1 MILKNITEFNS
12 ELKKHKTMDTN
23 LLNNYVLKAIDAYP
37 YELEETVENLN
48 YALSY
53 ESNNAYALY
62 LMGQLQAE
70 QLGDY
75 EKAKHY
81 FAEAL
86 ANKMDFH
93 KVYDKYILVL
103 IWNDDY
109 QEAQNLI
116 DFALTVKGI
125 DKGLIWYYQGMLLEY
140 QTVYKKAIKALKTA
154 KAFGYNRDF
163 ISHIDNEI
171 SRIKDK
177 IKPKKKKASKKKKS
191 KKDKKKKKKK

>member
-1 MILKNITEFNS
+1 
-12 ELKKHKTMDTN
+12 MDTN

-37 YELEETVENLN
+37 YNLEETLENLN

-53 ESNNAYALY
+53 ESNNTYALY
-62 LMGQLQAE
+62 LMGRLQAE

-86 ANKMDFH
+86 SNKMDFH
-93 KVYDKYILVL
+93 KVYEEYILVL

-109 QEAQNLI
+109 QEAQKLI

-125 DKGLIWYYQGMLLEY
+125 NKGVIWQSQGLLFEN
-140 QTVYKKAIKALKTA
+140 QQDYKKAIKALKTA
-154 KAFGYNRDF
+154 KAFGYNSGF

-177 IKPKKKKASKKKKS
+177 RKPKKKKASNKEKS
-191 KKDKKKKKKK
+191 KTDKKKKNKK